1 MLLGANDPFN
11 PAYTNNAQTA
21 MEQELTFLEER
32 VFMDWRAIVRNA
44 RQVIRQLWLL
54 KDLKRACGVSGN
66 TRRGT
71 KKLQVQILPRSPFFI
86 WQTPNPL

>member
-44 RQVIRQLWLL
+44 RQVIRQL
-54 KDLKRACGVSGN
+54 
-66 TRRGT
+66 
-71 KKLQVQILPRSPFFI
+71 
-86 WQTPNPL
+86 